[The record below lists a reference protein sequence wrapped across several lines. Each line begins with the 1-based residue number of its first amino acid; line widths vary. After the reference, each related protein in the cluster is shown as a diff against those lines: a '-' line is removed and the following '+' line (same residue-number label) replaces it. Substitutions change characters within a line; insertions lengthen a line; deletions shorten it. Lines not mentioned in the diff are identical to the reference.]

1 MADFQPA
8 TQGISNFVT
17 SPDYIPTV
25 LIQNATEE
33 QLSLCMEA
41 CQTSGN
47 VYNVYVQTPT
57 TDEEWLFRIHRIAD
71 VIIDAEKENPLDY
84 FTK

>member
-1 MADFQPA
+1 VANFIPA

-17 SPDYIPTV
+17 APDYIPTI

-41 CQTSGN
+41 CQNSGSIH
-47 VYNVYVQTPT
+47 NVYVQTPDS
-57 TDEEWLFRIHRIAD
+57 DEEWVWKIQRIAD
-71 VIIDAEKENPLDY
+71 VIIDAQNQDPVEY
-84 FTK
+84 FNK